1 MAYPYYPTYQP
12 YQFYQPYQ
20 YQMAQQPAPQQTQ
33 PTPQQT
39 SPAVNQSSIIWI
51 SGESE
56 AAMYPIAPNNAV
68 ALWAKDG
75 KTIYLKQ
82 ADATG
87 KPTMTVYD
95 LVERKQDAS
104 DTSNSVAPGTDTF
117 ATKDELSA
125 VIGAVKGVDS
135 VLSNLKSDIET
146 MKGDLYGLSGRK
158 KISSKKTVEVDEN
171 D

>member
-12 YQFYQPYQ
+12 YQYFQPYQ
-20 YQMAQQPAPQQTQ
+20 YQMAQQPVPQQTQ
-33 PTPQQT
+33 PAQQT

-56 AAMYPIAPNNAV
+56 ASMYPIAPNNAV

-95 LVERKQDAS
+95 LVERKQGAPDV
-104 DTSNSVAPGTDTF
+104 SNSATPDTNAF
-117 ATKDELSA
+117 ATKDDLSA
-125 VIGAVKGVDS
+125 IVGAVKGFDS
-135 VLSNLKSDIET
+135 VLSNIKSDIET
-146 MKGDLYGLSGRK
+146 IKGDLYGLSGRK
-158 KISSKKTVEVDEN
+158 KTNSKKTVEVTD
-171 D
+171 DD